1 MIALRTGASLM
12 PVRRSVLV
20 GNGKAHARQW
30 HMSHWYSALVFI
42 TVTDG
47 ASTRSGDRGSF
58 PEGGSAGNSRRVL
71 GLFTSAPKGV
81 K

>member
-20 GNGKAHARQW
+20 GNGKAHARR